1 MSAGSA
7 SSPERKASPAAVN
20 VAFTEVWEGYA
31 EAWSPLRRALEEA
44 VAAHE
49 LAVDLLGSGG
59 SGASDAGGAADGDGG
74 APVGEMVRARYR
86 GQVAAEVLDPLWA
99 ALKGPTMAAELEA
112 ALHVAA
118 EGVRGSLPELEAAE
132 RRDVERVVLPG
143 QRRAFRLSQRR
154 RARWLG
160 RLERAWHEWG
170 SVVLAPP
177 PDGAE
182 GGEGP
187 APDAAA
193 EPHLTAARALQTA
206 LVGLTEQI
214 GPLRRGA
221 PEGKDASN
229 GTLRAAFDGA
239 GRLAGRVLG
248 RFAGKAADGRDVE
261 LARQW
266 DAWAAEAATRLALYR
281 EFLGLRSAVEATGD
295 RVVRRW
301 RARAAAVEAVLEAV
315 AAELVAG
322 RERVLELGS
331 RAGGGNGF
339 SALQDA
345 LRAEKERTGMLLQ
358 RTADALPLP
367 ADFVAGLTD
376 DSEEAIRSLSE
387 LADGIPEAITV
398 HDVPEPGDRHRR
410 PGGDSRT
417 IRLRGTALQA
427 FDTLRVER
435 IRSAPGVT
443 EQAMDGIR
451 AGVAQL
457 CEVSA
462 YGYEAA
468 IAELAEREESSPA
481 EPVGPV
487 TTALSRALERAGD
500 ERLALRDAIDRAE
513 ARLDQEV
520 SAGFRQL
527 VQRVLADRLTAGY
540 LDARSYLAA
549 EVADDLDRWRG
560 RAADVGRRAT
570 GGLQAVR
577 RRFQP
582 LAWIL
587 GIGRET
593 PADTA
598 GRTLARADEMVRSL
612 PVVYRR
618 LFAFEPLADPRLLAG
633 RDDAMAELSGIFE
646 RRSVGDCRSVLV
658 VAAPGSGITS
668 FLNIAARRLFGA
680 ARAADAVSPGVRDSF
695 RERIREEPD
704 LVALLSGWL
713 GVDGAGELDGLADL
727 VMEAPPDQ
735 LPRVVVLE
743 GLEHLHMRVQGG
755 AELFENFL
763 TFMSRTET
771 RIFWVAGLPS
781 SAWQLI
787 EKRSRPFVGDVERVN
802 LGALGVDALR
812 EAILARHRLSGL
824 PLRFAEPQR
833 RQDVLRQRARQLRG
847 PGRQQYLVEAD
858 YFQRLHRASLG
869 SVRMAMFHWL
879 RSADF
884 DTVEGSLLV
893 KPLETLTP
901 FMSTLDVSPSFALK
915 ALMDHGTLT
924 VEEYCAVS
932 RTEPRDG
939 YHLFRSL
946 VDLHVVEMAN
956 GASPQERGSGS
967 PVRYRIRPLMTGAVA
982 AHLRSLNILH

>member
-1 MSAGSA
+1 MSRGSA
-7 SSPERKASPAAVN
+7 ASAERKASPAGVGD
-20 VAFTEVWEGYA
+20 AFAEAWEGYA
-31 EAWSPLRRALEEA
+31 EAWAPLGRALEEA

-49 LAVDLLGSGG
+49 LAVDMLGPGG
-59 SGASDAGGAADGDGG
+59 GGASEAGG
-74 APVGEMVRARYR
+74 APVMETVRARYR
-86 GQVAAEVLDPLWA
+86 EHVAAEVLDPLRA
-99 ALKGPTMAAELEA
+99 ALQGATMATELEA

-118 EGVRGSLPELEAAE
+118 EGVCASLPELDVAE
-132 RRDVERVVLPG
+132 RRDVERVALPG

-170 SVVLAPP
+170 SAVLAPP
-177 PDGAE
+177 PDGE
-182 GGEGP
+182 GDGEVS
-187 APDAAA
+187 APEAAGEAHLAAA
-193 EPHLTAARALQTA
+193 HALQKA
-206 LVGLTEQI
+206 LVALAEQT
-214 GPLRRGA
+214 GPVSRLA
-221 PEGKDASN
+221 QEEMDISA
-229 GTLRAAFDGA
+229 GTLRGVFDGA
-239 GRLAGRVLG
+239 GRLGKRVRGRRAGTATDR
-248 RFAGKAADGRDVE
+248 RETE

-266 DAWAAEAATRLALYR
+266 DAWTEEAAARLALYR
-281 EFLGLRSAVEATGD
+281 EFLGLRSAIDTIVD
-295 RVVRRW
+295 RMVQQW

-315 AAELVAG
+315 AAELAAG
-322 RERVLELGS
+322 RERVLRLGNGT
-331 RAGGGNGF
+331 GGGTGV

-345 LRAEKERTGMLLQ
+345 LRAEKERTCTLLQ
-358 RTADALPLP
+358 LASDPLPLP

-376 DSEEAIRSLSE
+376 DSEQAIRSLSA
-387 LADGIPEAITV
+387 LANRIPEAITV

-417 IRLRGTALQA
+417 IRLREAALQA

-435 IRSAPGVT
+435 IRAAPSAT
-443 EQAMDGIR
+443 EQAMVGIV

-457 CEVSA
+457 QEVSA

-468 IAELAEREESSPA
+468 IAELAEGVESGPA

-487 TTALSRALERAGD
+487 TTALSRASERAGD
-500 ERLALRDAIDRAE
+500 ERFALRDAIDRTVAL
-513 ARLDQEV
+513 LDQEV
-520 SAGFRQL
+520 AAGFRQL

-577 RRFQP
+577 RWFQP
-582 LAWIL
+582 LAGIL
-587 GIGRET
+587 GISRET

-598 GRTLARADEMVRSL
+598 GRTLARADEIVRSL

-633 RDDAMAELSGIFE
+633 RDDPLAELSGMFE

-658 VAAPGSGITS
+658 VAEPGSGITS
-668 FLNIAARRLFGA
+668 FLNIAADRLFGA
-680 ARAADAVSPGVRDSF
+680 ARAADAVSPGVRDGF

-704 LVALLSGWL
+704 LVALLGGWL

-727 VMEAPPDQ
+727 VMAAPPDQ

-743 GLEHLHMRVQGG
+743 GLEHLHIRVQGG

-771 RIFWVAGLPS
+771 RIFWIAGLPS

-787 EKRSRPFVGDVERVN
+787 DKRSRPSMGDVDRMA
-802 LGALGVDALR
+802 LGALGVDDLR

-847 PGRQQYLVEAD
+847 AGRQQHLVEAD

-884 DTVEGSLLV
+884 DTLEGSLLV

-901 FMSTLDVSPSFALK
+901 FMSALDVSQSFALK

-939 YHLFRSL
+939 YHLFRAL
-946 VDLHVVEMAN
+946 VDLNVIEMAG
-956 GASPQERGSGS
+956 GASPPEQGPGT
-967 PVRYRIRPLMTGAVA
+967 PARYRIRPFMTGAVA